1 MLARIRRLLASVPA
15 RTDAERRAQHRENVR
30 RYRAEKRERRRA
42 NEPDRISAAL
52 AWSFEAICE
61 AVGLQPSPQSS
72 LNPERWRDR
81 IDMRRLSLRSKRK
94 P

>member
-1 MLARIRRLLASVPA
+1 MPA
-15 RTDAERRAQHRENVR
+15 PTDAERLHRR
-30 RYRAEKRERRRA
+30 DWMRRRRVEIREA
-42 NEPDRISAAL
+42 PERITAAL